1 MTLNLFISE
10 NLLLMFVKYLTLNL
24 IEMENKREIALKKL
38 AVFLINPGMFSL
50 IVIGDRG
57 VGKRFYIE
65 KTIKELQET
74 YKDKLEEKCLEGL
87 NFVEAKS
94 FCKNYDL
101 NKLFEENEFKTLVI
115 DDIDEINDELE
126 KSLFQALSTTNGK
139 FGYEKNI
146 SLRII
151 FTSNKPA
158 DELRE
163 DGKHL
168 IGIMWDRISQ
178 LVIEFPSYKT
188 DNSTIQKDFKETWR
202 KMKFEALKDYEAF
215 ASFPANTKLQKFLED
230 KSPGFEGGF
239 RDLDKLACL
248 YFNYRIYHY
257 KESRKIIEITENEIV
272 KSVIDDFSTK
282 TQIQTINDNEL
293 SVFRI
298 TENTLM
304 KELER
309 KFKKQV
315 KAWSNFKYGSISKA
329 EKALGLG
336 QGTMKNWK

>member
-1 MTLNLFISE
+1 
-10 NLLLMFVKYLTLNL
+10 
-24 IEMENKREIALKKL
+24 MENKREVALEKL
-38 AVFLINPGMFSL
+38 KVFLINPGMFSL
-50 IVIGDRG
+50 IVVGDRG
-57 VGKRFYIE
+57 VGKRYSIE
-65 KTIKELQET
+65 KVFKELQET
-74 YKDKLEEKCLEGL
+74 NKDKLEEKCLVEL

-94 FCKNYDL
+94 FTDEQGF
-101 NKLFEENEFKTLVI
+101 NKLFEESEFKTLVI
-115 DDIDEINDELE
+115 DDIDELNDELE

-139 FGYEKNI
+139 FGKENDI
-146 SLRII
+146 RLRIL
-151 FTSNKPA
+151 FTSNKPV

-168 IGIMWDRISQ
+168 IGMLWDRISQ
-178 LVIEFPSYKT
+178 LIVEFPSYKT
-188 DNSTIQKDFKETWR
+188 DNSTVQKDFKETWR
-202 KMKFEALKDYEAF
+202 KMKFAGLTSYKPF
-215 ASFPANTKLQKFLED
+215 ASIPGNPKFEKFLEE
-230 KSPGFEGGF
+230 KSSGFEGGF

-257 KESRKIIEITENEIV
+257 KDTRKIIESTENEIV

-282 TQIQTINDNEL
+282 TQIQTITDNEL
-293 SVFRI
+293 SVYRI

-315 KAWSNFKYGSISKA
+315 KAWGKFKYKSISKA
-329 EKALGLG
+329 EKELGLG